1 MYNLEKK
8 RLEEAGGLSA
18 DILSIHVRRK
28 KKIGCPSQQ
37 VETLGSKLEGD
48 GFWLSLCPSENLNS
62 QP

>member
-1 MYNLEKK
+1 MHNLEKK

-37 VETLGSKLEGD
+37 VQTLGNKLEGN
-48 GFWLSLCPSENLNS
+48 GFWLSLC
-62 QP
+62 Q